1 MKELILST
9 ENEEASDA
17 GLDSVRVLVPEDL
30 QGARIDKA
38 VAVLCPQ
45 FSRTRLKALIE
56 DGECVV
62 NGVAMKKPSDKVKTG
77 DEILLSLPPIQD
89 CIPQAENIPLNIVY
103 EDSALIVI
111 NKPVGMVVH
120 PAIGNETGTLVNA
133 ILYHCGDTLSGINGV
148 KRPGIVHRLDK
159 ETSGLMIVAKT
170 DHAHHHLSLQLQ
182 DRSLK
187 RVYEALVVG
196 VPFPHKGSI
205 EFSVGRHPTN
215 RLKMAVVKNGRD
227 ALTHYSVKEQFGE
240 ALALVEC
247 RLATGRTHQIRVHF
261 EKIRHPLVG
270 DPIYGMQETGTK
282 AAMRKS
288 GYGDEAIEKV
298 ISFPRQALHAR
309 EISFIHPDT
318 EEVMTLESE
327 LPDDLKA
334 LLGAL

>member
-1 MKELILST
+1 MSI
-9 ENEEASDA
+9 ENEEVSDA
-17 GLDSVRVLVPEDL
+17 GLDSVRTIVPEDL
-30 QGARIDKA
+30 EGARLDKA
-38 VAVLCPQ
+38 VATLCPQ
-45 FSRTRLKALIE
+45 FSRTRLKTLIE
-56 DGECVV
+56 EGDCVV
-62 NGVAMKKPSDKVKTG
+62 NGKAMTKASEKVKAG

-89 CIPQAENIPLNIVY
+89 CLPQPENIPLNIVY
-103 EDSALIVI
+103 EDDALIVI

-170 DHAHHHLSLQLQ
+170 DYAHHHLSLQLQ

-196 VPFPHKGSI
+196 VPFPHKGEI
-205 EFSVGRHPTN
+205 EFAIGRHPTN

-227 ALTHYSVKEQFGE
+227 ALTYYTVKEQFGE

-261 EKIRHPLVG
+261 EKIKHPLVG
-270 DPIYGMQETGTK
+270 DPIYGMQATGTK
-282 AAMRKS
+282 SAMRKS
-288 GYGDEAIEKV
+288 GYEDDVIEKV

-318 EEVMTLESE
+318 EEVMTFESE
-327 LPDDLKA
+327 LPDDLAA
-334 LLGAL
+334 LLDAL